1 MSMNLNIVP
10 PRAGLQWAREGI
22 RTFWKQ
28 PLAMSGLFFLFLA
41 TVSLISM
48 MPLVGSLLALAS
60 LPALNTGLL
69 AATRIAQGGR
79 FPMPSV
85 LYLAFRSGPARR
97 AMFQLG
103 LLYAVGFLL
112 LMGASMLI
120 DGGQFASAYLGHSP
134 INVDL
139 VESSSFQAALWISML
154 LYAPLAMLFWHA
166 PALVQWQG
174 VSAAKSLFFSAVACW
189 RNIGAFMVYVSIW
202 AALFAAAAV
211 LAILIT
217 TLMGQPALLMAVLMP
232 LALLVAAMFFT
243 SMLFSIEACFQVSAS
258 ERAD

>member
-1 MSMNLNIVP
+1 MNLNIVP

-103 LLYAVGFLL
+103 LLYAVGFLR
-112 LMGASMLI
+112 LMGA
-120 DGGQFASAYLGHSP
+120 
-134 INVDL
+134 
-139 VESSSFQAALWISML
+139 SML